1 MGRLKKKTF
10 YELIEENK
18 KMINSDQNALDEI
31 ELKIVKKH
39 EKLRKLLHEIKER
52 ENNLMFDIKR

>member
-18 KMINSDQNALDEI
+18 KLIINDQTALDNI

-39 EKLRKLLHEIKER
+39 EKLRKLLQELKEN
-52 ENNLMFDIKR
+52 EKNLM

>member
-18 KMINSDQNALDEI
+18 KMIHSDQNALDEI

-39 EKLRKLLHEIKER
+39 EKLRKLLQEIKER

>member
-18 KMINSDQNALDEI
+18 KMINNDQNALDEI
-31 ELKIVKKH
+31 DLKIVKKH
-39 EKLRKLLHEIKER
+39 EKLRKLLQEIKER
-52 ENNLMFDIKR
+52 ENNLM

>member
-18 KMINSDQNALDEI
+18 NMINNDQNALDEI

-39 EKLRKLLHEIKER
+39 EKLRKLLQEIKEIKER
-52 ENNLMFDIKR
+52 QNNLM